1 VVIMASEVGLMAPGR
16 GRPRDPALDE
26 RILEQVVALL
36 GSRGYAG
43 LTLDELAARSGVA
56 KTTVLRRWPSKAAVA
71 AAGVER
77 LALQSVAVPDSGT
90 LRGDLHALLLGAV
103 DTFVRGRG
111 RFFPRLL
118 REAGHHPEI
127 TDLLDAVLHTRR
139 QGYRRVLARA
149 VARGELDPSVDQE
162 LLIDMLIGPLWTR
175 LLITRDPVTREYVD
189 ANVRAVLTAFAV
201 PTATGD

>member
-1 VVIMASEVGLMAPGR
+1 MVAERRSDSAGR
-16 GRPRDPALDE
+16 GRPRDGALDE
-26 RILEQVVALL
+26 RILEQLLGLL

-43 LTLDELAARSGVA
+43 LTLDELAVRSSVA
-56 KTTVLRRWPSKAAVA
+56 KSTILRRWPSKAAVV

-77 LALQSVAVPDSGT
+77 LALQSVDVPDSGT
-90 LRGDLHALLLGAV
+90 LNGDLSALLHGAV
-103 DTFVRGRG
+103 NTFVRGRG
-111 RFFPRLL
+111 QFVPRLL

-149 VARGELDPSVDQE
+149 IARRELDPSVDQE
-162 LLIDMLIGPLWTR
+162 LLIDLLIGPLWTR

-189 ANVRAVLTAFAV
+189 ANVKAVLTAFSV
-201 PTATGD
+201 PAATPD